1 MPLMVSDDPPM
12 PLVPLALGAG
22 GLIPFV
28 ALAGI
33 EAAGLAPFGLSPDF
47 IHAALATYGAL
58 IVSFLGGIRWGL
70 AVGMTDQRAARVEY
84 VLSVVPQLL
93 AWFSLAFPAPWDL
106 RALAGIVIALGFI
119 DYALVRNGKAPA
131 WFGRLRLGLS
141 AGAGFS
147 LLLAGT

>member
-1 MPLMVSDDPPM
+1 MPSDDRHI
-12 PLVPLALGAG
+12 PLVPLILGIA

-28 ALAGI
+28 TLAVA
-33 EAAGLAPFGLSPDF
+33 EAAGWRLLGWSPAF
-47 IHAALATYGAL
+47 QHAALATYGAL

-70 AVGMTDQRAARVEY
+70 AVGMEDQRAARIEY
-84 VLSVVPQLL
+84 ALSVVPQLL
-93 AWFSLAFPAPWDL
+93 AWVSLAAPHPWDL
-106 RALAGIVIALGFI
+106 RALAAIVIGLGFL
-119 DYALVRNGKAPA
+119 DYTLVVGGKAPT